1 MRVREVRVGGGPLE
15 QSATPPVGV
24 ILIVD
29 DDRDLLYLLTEAFQ
43 NAGYQVVGASDFT
56 SARVSLRTHRLT
68 ALLTDVRL
76 GEYNGIQLALLAREL
91 HPDIKVVVFSG
102 FDDPV
107 LRDEAE
113 RVGAPF
119 VVKPVSSET
128 LINLLRDGQPK
139 LS

>member
-1 MRVREVRVGGGPLE
+1 MRSVTPALFGGRLE
-15 QSATPPVGV
+15 NASTPAAGV
-24 ILIVD
+24 VLIVD

-43 NAGYQVVGASDFT
+43 SSGYQVVGASDFA

-91 HPDIKVVVFSG
+91 HPDIRVVVFSG

-107 LRDEAE
+107 LRDEAQ
-113 RVGAPF
+113 RLGAPF
-119 VVKPVSSET
+119 VVKPVAAET
-128 LINLLRDGQPK
+128 LVKLLRDGKPA
-139 LS
+139 

>member
-1 MRVREVRVGGGPLE
+1 ME
-15 QSATPPVGV
+15 QTSTPSAGV
-24 ILIVD
+24 VLIVD

-43 NAGYQVVGASDFT
+43 NAGYQVVAESDFAN
-56 SARVSLRTHRLT
+56 ARRSLRTHRLT

-91 HPDIKVVVFSG
+91 HPEIKVVVFSG

-107 LRDEAE
+107 LREEAE

-119 VVKPVSSET
+119 LVKPVSSEV
-128 LINLLRDGQPK
+128 LVNLLRDSVPR
-139 LS
+139 

>member
-1 MRVREVRVGGGPLE
+1 LE
-15 QSATPPVGV
+15 QTSTPPAGV
-24 ILIVD
+24 VLIVD

-43 NAGYQVVGASDFT
+43 NAGYQVVAESDFAN
-56 SARVSLRTHRLT
+56 ARRSLRTHQLT

-91 HPDIKVVVFSG
+91 HPEIKVVVFSG

-107 LRDEAE
+107 LREEAE

-119 VVKPVSSET
+119 LVKPVSSEV
-128 LINLLRDGQPK
+128 LVNLLRDSVPR
-139 LS
+139 

>member
-1 MRVREVRVGGGPLE
+1 LE
-15 QSATPPVGV
+15 QPSTSAAGV

-43 NAGYQVVGASDFT
+43 NAGYYVVGASDFA

-76 GEYNGIQLALLAREL
+76 GEYNGIQLALLAREM
-91 HPDIKVVVFSG
+91 HPAIKVVVFSG

-107 LRDEAE
+107 LREEAE
-113 RVGAPF
+113 RLGAPF
-119 VVKPVSSET
+119 LVKPVSSEI
-128 LINLLRDGQPK
+128 LVNLLRDGQVH
-139 LS
+139 

>member
-1 MRVREVRVGGGPLE
+1 MENL
-15 QSATPPVGV
+15 STPAPGV

-29 DDRDLLYLLTEAFQ
+29 DDHDLLYLLTQAFQ
-43 NAGYQVVGASDFT
+43 NAGYEVVAESDFA
-56 SARVSLRTHRLT
+56 SARKSLRTHRLT

-91 HPDIKVVVFSG
+91 HPTIKVVVFSG

-107 LRDEAE
+107 LREEAE

-119 VVKPVSSET
+119 LVKPVSSQV
-128 LINLLRDGQPK
+128 LINLLSNGSPA
-139 LS
+139 

>member
-1 MRVREVRVGGGPLE
+1 MP
-15 QSATPPVGV
+15 QPGV
-24 ILIVD
+24 VLIVD

-68 ALLTDVRL
+68 GLLTDVRL

-91 HPDIKVVVFSG
+91 HPHIKVVVFSG

-107 LRDEAE
+107 LREEAE
-113 RVGAPF
+113 RLGAPF
-119 VVKPVSSET
+119 LVKPVSSEI
-128 LINLLRDGQPK
+128 LINLLRDTVPH
-139 LS
+139 

>member
-1 MRVREVRVGGGPLE
+1 MEHA
-15 QSATPPVGV
+15 ATPTAGV

-29 DDRDLLYLLTEAFQ
+29 DDRDLLYLLREAFE
-43 NAGYQVVGASDFT
+43 NAGYQVVAESDFAG
-56 SARVSLRTHRLT
+56 ARRSLRTHRLT

-91 HPDIKVVVFSG
+91 HPSIKVVVFSG

-107 LRDEAE
+107 LREEAE

-119 VVKPVSSET
+119 MVKPVSSEV
-128 LINLLRDGQPK
+128 LINLLRDGRP
-139 LS
+139 S

>member
-1 MRVREVRVGGGPLE
+1 MEHA
-15 QSATPPVGV
+15 STPSPGA

-29 DDRDLLYLLTEAFQ
+29 DDRDLLYLLREAFE
-43 NAGYQVVGASDFT
+43 NAGYEVVAESDFAG
-56 SARVSLRTHRLT
+56 ARRSLRSHKLT

-91 HPDIKVVVFSG
+91 HPAIKVVVFSG

-107 LRDEAE
+107 LREEAE

-119 VVKPVSSET
+119 LVKPVSSEI
-128 LINLLRDGQPK
+128 LIGLLRDGGPTH
-139 LS
+139 

>member
-1 MRVREVRVGGGPLE
+1 ME
-15 QSATPPVGV
+15 QSSTPPAGV
-24 ILIVD
+24 VLIVD
-29 DDRDLLYLLTEAFQ
+29 DDRDLLYLLTQAFQ

-56 SARVSLRTHRLT
+56 SARTSLRTHRLT

-91 HPDIKVVVFSG
+91 HPAIKVVVFSG

-107 LRDEAE
+107 LREEAE

-119 VVKPVSSET
+119 LVKPVSSQV
-128 LINLLRDGQPK
+128 LVDLLRDGKPN
-139 LS
+139 

>member
-1 MRVREVRVGGGPLE
+1 ME
-15 QSATPPVGV
+15 QTSTRSAGV
-24 ILIVD
+24 VLIVD

-43 NAGYQVVGASDFT
+43 NAGYQVVAESDFA
-56 SARVSLRTHRLT
+56 SARRSLRTHRLT

-91 HPDIKVVVFSG
+91 HPEIKVVVFSG

-107 LRDEAE
+107 LREEAE

-119 VVKPVSSET
+119 LVKPVSSEV
-128 LINLLRDGQPK
+128 LVNLLRDSVPR
-139 LS
+139 